1 METDRRPSGD
11 FLADPTFPTDLVPI
25 YALTEQQY
33 QMIINNLSN
42 LIVEVIKQLHEAD
55 NINLAAVIASYA
67 REILLDYDEDV
78 AEHIQFL
85 LGRD

>member
-1 METDRRPSGD
+1 METDQRPSSD
-11 FLADPTFPTDLVPI
+11 FLADPTFPTDLVPM

-42 LIVEVIKQLHEAD
+42 LIVEVIRQLHEAD
-55 NINLAAVIASYA
+55 NIDLAAVIAFHA

-78 AEHIQFL
+78 AEHIHYL
-85 LGRD
+85 HNSL

>member
-1 METDRRPSGD
+1 MEKDRRPSGD
-11 FLADPTFPTDLVPI
+11 FLADSTFPTDLVPM

-42 LIVEVIKQLHEAD
+42 LIVEVIQQLHDTD
-55 NINLAAVIASYA
+55 NINLAAVIAFHA

-78 AEHIQFL
+78 AEYIQSL
-85 LGRD
+85 RTKC